1 MKSRA
6 TGRTANRPKGSAG
19 KAPGR
24 QAIGAKEPAAN
35 TAVKA
40 TSRAATAK
48 KSTAAR
54 KPAAL
59 SAAAA
64 RAELGSI
71 LARIHRT
78 LDETENLL
86 AD

>member
-1 MKSRA
+1 
-6 TGRTANRPKGSAG
+6 
-19 KAPGR
+19 
-24 QAIGAKEPAAN
+24 
-35 TAVKA
+35 VKA